1 MRNQT
6 TAKYNIDDFD
16 DLTRFADENFDTNEV
31 DLFQFSGDESSPLTR
46 LKSVIL
52 SLDWDITDE
61 YLQELADELTHLAPD
76 WQDDKVAGLYL
87 QGMGKIGKYLRLR
100 GAHAHPNSIKLLLTY
115 FHHFE
120 TIVSTPDLGTDRIA
134 QMARNDVRKFKVL
147 QYQIKLKE
155 EGATAEDAAS
165 AGKGLAISRET
176 GEAEDS
182 LRNFKA
188 AILELDWEVSD
199 ASLARF
205 SAALKALGE
214 EKIQNRSALILIQG
228 MQALGQYI
236 SDERAHAHPEVFTLL
251 HSFHD
256 GLEQMLDTGPT
267 APGLQL
273 KKEILLDRVNRLN
286 HLKKLIAPKDS
297 EIPAAIPIPQAAAPT
312 APPMPTA
319 AGETHEDAATPAF
332 VSETE
337 TTQAVPAPAAA
348 EALADAGPEPTPPAE
363 MESVNAPQES
373 GMPEPD
379 EESALVEE
387 DIFAGIEA
395 AKEPET
401 DVAVQPSLAADFPI
415 ELNMDEKQPVAGSAG
430 IESEIDA
437 LFAASPQRAMLSS
450 EEEYPDEVLPESA
463 YQAVE
468 DEVSDIF
475 IDTNVG
481 ERHGITPA
489 LADVVEEAGSEKS
502 EEPLDMETKL
512 DLDEQLDFLFGDSP
526 QGAEQSEPAASLFDE
541 EFEDPTTPPAS
552 LPLEEADLFAEVPA
566 EAALF
571 AENAEETALSLEDA
585 VVAETPAAVL
595 EPEPVPPAASLDD
608 DDDED
613 EEIPLARSHDD
624 LPAALADAE
633 MPEEDELVAAE
644 PDEEITSK
652 LDSFF
657 DFAGSEEKPEL
668 QSEDVSLFADEELS
682 TEPDAMVT
690 EETAFA
696 IEPASL
702 AAEDTENTYEAMPA
716 ALADAEIPEEDQ
728 LAAEEPADEELVS
741 GLDNFFAAADE
752 AIAPVPPPVPE
763 QEEPAIALEEE
774 PVSPEAETFD
784 DVVAALSDVEPTE
797 ELFADQAEE
806 DVAALPEDN
815 EDPVLQDELDNFFDA
830 LSAAELEPTDVER
843 AILAVEPEETEEE
856 YFEESA
862 PASLAGTEPL
872 ESALADV
879 AFSEKT
885 AGQSIEVDPAIE
897 HLVNSFWDDKPSAAA
912 TATTAAS
919 PPEPATSDEAF
930 TLAEEEA
937 AEGEAET
944 VFTPPDAQEELFSG
958 SETPAPA
965 EALFGLEEQEASAI
979 EAAATEEVAF
989 TEVAELESGLFT
1001 DSQEQELEETAL
1013 SDTLPGEQDLFASAQ
1028 DTEEVAAELV
1038 ATEPAAEELQ
1048 LESSLD
1054 LFSPSAE
1061 GFEDILD
1068 SSEVQEFLLSGQDIE
1083 DIPDEELEFTLE
1095 DAGDS
1100 EEAALAAD
1108 TLLPSL
1114 QEEAPFAAPAGA
1126 AEESEAGADEDN
1138 AGQVADVALDL
1149 TASSGD
1155 NEAVFAPAEEDA
1167 PTTDDELQS
1176 TSAFWTAPPADI
1188 PEDVEET
1195 VLDLGEE
1202 EAQTVA
1208 LAALGASLPVLLA
1221 NYTAEHL
1228 SNTSL
1233 HLKSVREAG
1242 RLSPVQNT
1250 AAGMLE
1256 TVITALPRHTSQGE
1270 TNRAVLDK
1278 LYQALAQPQE
1288 HLSLATVT
1296 AYADWV
1302 QSLLSETLL
1311 SGTDEAATKEYF
1323 TARDIFQE
1331 LSGFRIRME
1340 EELAQLRREIRNK

>member
-1 MRNQT
+1 
-6 TAKYNIDDFD
+6 
-16 DLTRFADENFDTNEV
+16 
-31 DLFQFSGDESSPLTR
+31 
-46 LKSVIL
+46 
-52 SLDWDITDE
+52 WDITDE
-61 YLQELADELTHLAPD
+61 YLQELADELAHLAPD
-76 WQDDKVAGLYL
+76 WQDDKVASLYL

-120 TIVSTPDLGTDRIA
+120 TIVSTPDLGSDRIA
-134 QMARNDVRKFKVL
+134 QMVHNDVRKFKVL

-155 EGATAEDAAS
+155 EGVTAEDAAA

-199 ASLARF
+199 DSLARF

-214 EKIQNRSALILIQG
+214 EKLQNRAALILIQG

-267 APGLQL
+267 ALGSQQ
-273 KKEILLDRVNRLN
+273 KKKILLDRVNRLN

-297 EIPAAIPIPQAAAPT
+297 EIPAAIPIPQATAPT
-312 APPMPTA
+312 APSMPAA

-337 TTQAVPAPAAA
+337 TTQAVPAPAAV
-348 EALADAGPEPTPPAE
+348 ETLADAGPEPTPPAE
-363 MESVNAPQES
+363 MESVNAPQEPDVPGS
-373 GMPEPD
+373 D
-379 EESALVEE
+379 EESTLAEE

-395 AKEPET
+395 ANEPEA

-415 ELNMDEKQPVAGSAG
+415 ELDMDEKQPVADTAG

-437 LFAASPQRAMLSS
+437 LFAGSSKRAMLSS
-450 EEEYPDEVLPESA
+450 EEEYPDEILPESA
-463 YQAVE
+463 YQAVD
-468 DEVSDIF
+468 DEVSDSF
-475 IDTNVG
+475 IDTNIG

-489 LADVVEEAGSEKS
+489 LAGVVEEAGLEEA
-502 EEPLDMETKL
+502 EEPLDMETKI

-541 EFEDPTTPPAS
+541 EFEDPAAPVES
-552 LPLEEADLFAEVPA
+552 LPLEEVDLFAEAPV
-566 EAALF
+566 EAAFF
-571 AENAEETALSLEDA
+571 AESTEETALSLEDA
-585 VVAETPAAVL
+585 AAAEAPAAVL
-595 EPEPVPPAASLDD
+595 EPEPAPPAAGLDD
-608 DDDED
+608 DEEEDDEGF
-613 EEIPLARSHDD
+613 LARTHDD
-624 LPAALADAE
+624 LPAALAEAE
-633 MPEEDELVAAE
+633 IPEEDELVAAE

-657 DFAGSEEKPEL
+657 DFAVSEEKPEL
-668 QSEDVSLFADEELS
+668 QSEDVSLFADEVLS
-682 TEPDAMVT
+682 TEPDAVVA

-728 LAAEEPADEELVS
+728 LAAEEPADKELTDD
-741 GLDNFFAAADE
+741 LDNFFAAADE
-752 AIAPVPPPVPE
+752 AIAPVPSPVPE
-763 QEEPAIALEEE
+763 QEEPAAIALEEK

-784 DVVAALSDVEPTE
+784 DVVAALSDVESAE
-797 ELFADQAEE
+797 ELFADQA
-806 DVAALPEDN
+806 EDN

-944 VFTPPDAQEELFSG
+944 VFAPPAAQEELFSG
-958 SETPAPA
+958 PETPAPA

-989 TEVAELESGLFT
+989 TEAAELESGLFT

-1013 SDTLPGEQDLFASAQ
+1013 SDTLPGEQDLFASAR

-1126 AEESEAGADEDN
+1126 VEEPEAGADEDN

-1155 NEAVFAPAEEDA
+1155 KEAVFAPAEEDA
-1167 PTTDDELQS
+1167 PTTDDELPS

-1256 TVITALPRHTSQGE
+1256 TVITALPRHTGQGE

-1288 HLSLATVT
+1288 HLPLATVT

-1302 QSLLSETLL
+1302 QSLLFETLL
-1311 SGTDEAATKEYF
+1311 SGTGEAATKEYF